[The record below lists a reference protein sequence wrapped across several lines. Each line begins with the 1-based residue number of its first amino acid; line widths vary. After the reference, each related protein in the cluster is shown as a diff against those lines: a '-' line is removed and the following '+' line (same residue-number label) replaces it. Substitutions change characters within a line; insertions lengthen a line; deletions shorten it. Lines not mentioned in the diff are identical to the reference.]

1 MQASK
6 YRLIT
11 RLATIALFFVLTS
24 CVQEYWP
31 DLNTNNE
38 QLLIVDGK
46 ISNFPGPYI
55 VKLSSSSALNNL
67 IENPVKMAN
76 VSIIDLEG
84 NQENLTETS
93 PGTYKTSPD
102 GMRGII
108 GHSYQIKIDLNNGK
122 HYESKFEEL
131 LPPVDVDSVYV
142 EEKLQIGENVIESD
156 KEGYQFYVNSKMASN
171 AKTYFYWEIEETYEY
186 HSDYKIIFLYDGRRY
201 DPTEDNP
208 FGLARTVNKDSLFYC
223 WKTQMVPE
231 LFSYSTEYLSI
242 PTISKLPLHFIP
254 FTDER
259 LRFKYGIQVKQYTIS
274 EDAYVFLDKLKQQNS
289 NQDALFSTQPFQI
302 RGNVVNLDD
311 PSEPVLGYFMA
322 ASGVN
327 SQRLL
332 TKAPGRIRYDETKCY
347 ADTSMITIMYKIQF
361 TPPANLP
368 IFFTTVYFDVEA
380 GIVPPDYTAYVRQDC
395 LDCESKGGVVLKPEY
410 WDW

>member
-1 MQASK
+1 MQVSK

-11 RLATIALFFVLTS
+11 RLATIALFFVASS

-55 VKLSSSSALNNL
+55 VKLSNSSSLNNL
-67 IENPVKMAN
+67 VEAPVKMAN
-76 VSIIDLEG
+76 VSIIDLDG
-84 NQENLTETS
+84 NQETLTETS

-102 GMRGII
+102 GIQGII
-108 GHSYQIKIDLNNGK
+108 GHSYQIKIDLNDGK

-142 EEKLQIGENVIESD
+142 EEKLQIGQNNIEQD
-156 KEGYQFYVNSKMASN
+156 QEGLQFYINSKKARD
-171 AKTYFYWEIEETYEY
+171 AKTYLYWEIEETYEY
-186 HSDYKIIFLYDGRRY
+186 HADYRIIFLYDGRKY
-201 DPTEDNP
+201 EPTKDNP
-208 FGLARTVNKDSLFYC
+208 FGLAQTINNDTLFYC
-223 WKTQMVPE
+223 WRKQMLPE
-231 LFSYSTEYLSI
+231 LFSYSTEYLSTPI
-242 PTISKLPLHFIP
+242 VSKLPLHFIP
-254 FTDER
+254 YTDDR
-259 LRFKYGIQVKQYTIS
+259 LRFGYSILIKQYTIS

-289 NQDALFSTQPFQI
+289 NQDPLFSIQPFQV
-302 RGNVVNLDD
+302 RGNVVNTEN

-322 ASGVN
+322 TTGTIA
-327 SQRLL
+327 QRLH

-347 ADTSMITIMYKIQF
+347 ADTAINTILYKIQF
-361 TPPANLP
+361 TPPSNLP
-368 IFFTTVYFDVEA
+368 IFFTTVSVDAESGF
-380 GIVPPDYTAYVRQDC
+380 VPPDITAYVNPYC
-395 LDCESKGGVVLKPEY
+395 LDCESKGGVASKPEY